1 MRSEEEIKMRL
12 LSVIAT
18 MLEFKDYTTLKQMKD
33 TLEWVLSSK
42 EDDVVEEE
50 EKVTEGVA

>member
-1 MRSEEEIKMRL
+1 MRTEEEIKMRL
-12 LSVIAT
+12 LAIVST
-18 MLEFKDYTTLKQMKD
+18 MLETKDYTTLKQMKD

>member
-1 MRSEEEIKMRL
+1 MRTEEEIKMRL
-12 LSVIAT
+12 LAIIST
-18 MLEFKDYTTLKQMKD
+18 MLETKDYETLKQMKD

>member
-1 MRSEEEIKMRL
+1 MRTEEEIKMRL
-12 LSVIAT
+12 LAIVST
-18 MLEFKDYTTLKQMKD
+18 MLETKDYETLKQMKD